1 MISMCGNCSAKVLS
15 VMDGQRPQIRCE
27 GLWHA
32 PYITARTALLPLLTR
47 RCVSRGSDVWKQS
60 QGVGVVVTGV
70 GSWELRYQVPDFVTI
85 FVSPSKPLCS
95 GYSGFV
101 YRARLSGWLVG

>member
-1 MISMCGNCSAKVLS
+1 MRDGHSLFGQEAVMGCALETGRSA
-15 VMDGQRPQIRCE
+15 MR
-27 GLWHA
+27 A

>member
-1 MISMCGNCSAKVLS
+1 MRGVKAPSTQAN
-15 VMDGQRPQIRCE
+15 IRTK
-27 GLWHA
+27 W
-32 PYITARTALLPLLTR
+32 
-47 RCVSRGSDVWKQS
+47 VSDVWKQR